1 MVLSVFLQIILVIHP
16 LHVVLSNEENLNPG
30 VNLRAVFISL
40 EVSRI
45 HKTSLW
51 IQQAEVEEILAFPLI

>member
-30 VNLRAVFISL
+30 VNPRAIFINL
-40 EVSRI
+40 EVS
-45 HKTSLW
+45 
-51 IQQAEVEEILAFPLI
+51 

>member
-1 MVLSVFLQIILVIHP
+1 MFLQIMLVIHP
-16 LHVVLSNEENLNPG
+16 LHVVLSNEESLNPG
-30 VNLRAVFISL
+30 VNPRAIFITL
-40 EVSRI
+40 EVSGI

>member
-1 MVLSVFLQIILVIHP
+1 MLVIHP
-16 LHVVLSNEENLNPG
+16 LHVVLSNEESLNPE
-30 VNLRAVFISL
+30 VNPRAIFITL
-40 EVSRI
+40 EVSGI